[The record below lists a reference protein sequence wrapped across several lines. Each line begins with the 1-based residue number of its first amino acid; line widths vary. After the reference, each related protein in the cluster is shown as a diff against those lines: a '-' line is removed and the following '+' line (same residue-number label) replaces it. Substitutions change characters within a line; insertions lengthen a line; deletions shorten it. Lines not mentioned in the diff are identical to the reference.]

1 MDSSCFH
8 RAAATLLAVIL
19 EASCER
25 GSEGELPFS
34 QGEVDAAEDGGGGDD
49 ELELEDDEDVEA
61 AAEEGAIGEGEKEM
75 EGEKGGRKRG
85 SEGENIGQRGLPPNF
100 AGVGERTWRGGK
112 RVSLNADFLKNNSGA
127 ITSVLE
133 QLNRGKGRRVRSRNF
148 AHSLPPSFRRWR

>member
-75 EGEKGGRKRG
+75 EGEKGGR
-85 SEGENIGQRGLPPNF
+85 I
-100 AGVGERTWRGGK
+100 
-112 RVSLNADFLKNNSGA
+112 
-127 ITSVLE
+127 
-133 QLNRGKGRRVRSRNF
+133 
-148 AHSLPPSFRRWR
+148 